1 MTLFFILLIFI
12 IKTKKMP
19 NILLNENQ
27 FDLITYAAEFEVN
40 LKLAEENWSN
50 FTIEQKQTVLEICK
64 IIHPKKSNL
73 IKEAE
78 WYNLVGDIL
87 GIADPTGVVDVING
101 ISYFSQG
108 DHLFGLLSIIS
119 AIPYAGD
126 VVAKPVLGSLK
137 IGGEATKGLNAAM
150 KLAKAGKTTEAAANL
165 AKLAESP
172 GIVGKFLQSAKT
184 WAPKVASKIDN
195 LPGGILK
202 GFKNTILDYLKL
214 LENAGTKSIKFQ
226 KSAGSL
232 AKNMTRATKPVENI
246 KALQSILKNEKI
258 ATNLTK
264 RSSLTNVFL
273 GGAPRLFGNRSM
285 RVLMRRTKWWLGF
298 LDYIGVG
305 NFIGPEELANK
316 MTNEMI
322 TQKMSEYNKTP
333 EAMKY
338 VEEDFGKEGSEMT
351 LPTDTKTSSTQSQ
364 TNQQG
369 DFIQNFLKNIF
380 TSQITG
386 GLIK

>member
-1 MTLFFILLIFI
+1 
-12 IKTKKMP
+12 MP
-19 NILLNENQ
+19 NILLNEKQ
-27 FDLITYAAEFEVN
+27 FDLITHAAEFEVN
-40 LKLAEENWSN
+40 LKIAEENWSN
-50 FTIEQKQTVLEICK
+50 FTIEQKQIVLEICK

-87 GIADPTGVVDVING
+87 GIADPTGVVDVVNG

-126 VVAKPVLGSLK
+126 VVAKPVMGSLK
-137 IGGEATKGLNAAM
+137 IGGEATKGLSSAM

-172 GIVGKFLQSAKT
+172 GIVGKFLQSAKS

-214 LENAGTKSIKFQ
+214 LENAGAKSIKFQ
-226 KSAGSL
+226 TKAGKL
-232 AKNMTRATKPVENI
+232 ARTLKRVSNPAENI
-246 KALQSILKNEKI
+246 KNLQSILKNDKVL
-258 ATNLTK
+258 TNLTK

-305 NFIGPEELANK
+305 NFVGPEELTNK
-316 MTNEMI
+316 MTSEMI
-322 TQKMSEYNKTP
+322 SQRMNEYNKTP
-333 EAMKY
+333 EAKKY
-338 VEEDFGKEGSEMT
+338 AEEDFGKETSQIT
-351 LPTDTKTSSTQSQ
+351 PPTTTQTSSTQSQ
-364 TNQQG
+364 TNQGG
-369 DFIQNFLKNIF
+369 DFLQNFITSIF
-380 TSQITG
+380 TNRMAG

>member
-1 MTLFFILLIFI
+1 
-12 IKTKKMP
+12 MP
-19 NILLNENQ
+19 NILLNEKQ
-27 FDLITYAAEFEVN
+27 FDLITHAAEFEVN

-50 FTIEQKQTVLEICK
+50 FTIEQKQMVLEICK

-87 GIADPTGVVDVING
+87 GIADPTGVVDVVNG

-126 VVAKPVLGSLK
+126 VVAKPVMASLK
-137 IGGEATKGLNAAM
+137 IGGEATKGLSSAM
-150 KLAKAGKTTEAAANL
+150 KLAKANKTTEAAAIL
-165 AKLAESP
+165 AKLAKEP
-172 GIVGKFLQSAKT
+172 NIVGKFLQSAKS

-214 LENAGTKSIKFQ
+214 LENAGAKSSKFQ
-226 KSAGSL
+226 TKAGEL
-232 AKNMTRATKPVENI
+232 AGELAGTLKKTKKGKLARKLEIVSNPVENI
-246 KALQSILKNEKI
+246 KNLQSILKTEKI

-273 GGAPRLFGNRSM
+273 GGAPRLFGNRNM
-285 RVLMRRTKWWLGF
+285 RILMRRTKWWLGF

-305 NFIGPEELANK
+305 NFVGPEELANK

-322 TQKMSEYNKTP
+322 TQKMNEYNKTP
-333 EAMKY
+333 EAKKY
-338 VEEDFGKEGSEMT
+338 AEEDFGKEGSQIT
-351 LPTDTKTSSTQSQ
+351 SPTTTQTSSTQSQ
-364 TNQQG
+364 TNQG
-369 DFIQNFLKNIF
+369 DDFLQNFITSIF
-380 TSQITG
+380 TNRMAG
-386 GLIK
+386 GIIK